1 MDLTNPPVKRIQMKN
16 LQVES
21 LGGAATLPNGKQS
34 LVVNN
39 SSDGPLTIEL
49 SIQAQQQ
56 LLLALLAT
64 GTSGPTR
71 KSFPVEGIGRFD
83 AKGDVGIA
91 FQLKPGIAVYFV
103 LDQTV
108 AATLRDS
115 FNSEPFANKSH

>member
-1 MDLTNPPVKRIQMKN
+1 MYLTNPPVKRIQMKN
-16 LQVES
+16 LKVES
-21 LGGAATLPNGKQS
+21 LAGAATLPNGKQT

-49 SIQAQQQ
+49 SVQAQQQ
-56 LLLALLAT
+56 ILLALLAT
-64 GTSGPTR
+64 GTSDPTR

-83 AKGDVGIA
+83 AKGDIGIA

-115 FNSEPFANKSH
+115 FNSEPFANRSH

>member
-16 LQVES
+16 LKVES
-21 LGGAATLPNGKQS
+21 LAGAATLPNGKQT

-49 SIQAQQQ
+49 SVQAQQQ
-56 LLLALLAT
+56 ILLALLAT
-64 GTSGPTR
+64 GTSDPTR

-83 AKGDVGIA
+83 AKGDIGIA

-115 FNSEPFANKSH
+115 FDSERFANRSH